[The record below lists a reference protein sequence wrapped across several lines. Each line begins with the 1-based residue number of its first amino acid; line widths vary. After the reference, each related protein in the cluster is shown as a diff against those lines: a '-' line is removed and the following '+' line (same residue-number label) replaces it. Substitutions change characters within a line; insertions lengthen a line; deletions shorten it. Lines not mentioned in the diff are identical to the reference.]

1 MLLGGIVKLNNNKNG
16 LYSLITLV
24 ILIITQIVLGSIG
37 IDNISV
43 YIIVAVLVI
52 ACSLV
57 IFGTYKNINGGLGAK
72 YNIIVAILMVL
83 TSISSGIMIIMIKW
97 CPDLFDKYDF
107 LILGL
112 EAISFFSLGL
122 FIIIY
127 RIIYELK
134 QRK

>member
-1 MLLGGIVKLNNNKNG
+1 MNNDKKG
-16 LYSLITLV
+16 LYSLITL
-24 ILIITQIVLGSIG
+24 ITLIITQIILRSIG
-37 IDNISV
+37 IDNMSV

-52 ACSLV
+52 ACALV

-83 TSISSGIMIIMIKW
+83 TSISSGIMMIMIKW
-97 CPDLFDKYDF
+97 YPDLFDKYDF

-112 EAISFFSLGL
+112 DLISFFSLGL